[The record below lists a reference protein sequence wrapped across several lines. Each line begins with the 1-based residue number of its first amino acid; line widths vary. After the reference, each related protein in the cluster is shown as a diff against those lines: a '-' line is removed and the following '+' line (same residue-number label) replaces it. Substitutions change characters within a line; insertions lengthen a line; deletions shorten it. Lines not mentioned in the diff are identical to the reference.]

1 MFTDLYEELECILSL
16 SLTVF
21 VRLAWMSII
30 LLHECLRLQ
39 GHGRTGTFSQY
50 DSVSVQRNQ
59 GTYISTTLTQKDYE
73 NISLVLAD
81 PILNDAQQ
89 TV

>member
-1 MFTDLYEELECILSL
+1 MHI
-16 SLTVF
+16 V
-21 VRLAWMSII
+21 VIVNSI
-30 LLHECLRLQ
+30 C
-39 GHGRTGTFSQY
+39 TFSMDEPLSYCTNVFGCRDTAGQERFRSMTRCQY
-50 DSVSVQRNQ
+50 R
-59 GTYISTTLTQKDYE
+59 GTKVRIYTTLAQKDYE